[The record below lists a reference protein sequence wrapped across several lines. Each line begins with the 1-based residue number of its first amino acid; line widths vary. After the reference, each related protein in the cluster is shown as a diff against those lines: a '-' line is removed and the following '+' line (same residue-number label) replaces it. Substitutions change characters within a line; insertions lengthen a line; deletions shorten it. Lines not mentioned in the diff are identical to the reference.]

1 MSTVKYPINE
11 IVSAIP
17 EALSIYINQLVYSEK
32 RKGIDIITLSLG
44 EAFFDIPQFSFD
56 EIDFVK
62 GYHYSDSMGLPGLR
76 TKIVDYYND
85 RYSACINGIDI

>member
-1 MSTVKYPINE
+1 MIQEELNQ
-11 IVSAIP
+11 IVVDIP

-32 RKGIDIITLSLG
+32 RLGIDVTTLSLG

-62 GYHYSDSMGLPGLR
+62 GYHYSDSMGLPELR
-76 TKIVDYYND
+76 KKIMEYYNKK
-85 RYSACINGIDI
+85 YNE